1 MSIIIKTRPNGPND
15 PQPNPP
21 QPPELQLAC
30 PHASG
35 YYDEAGNLICWDCG
49 KVLEESA

>member
-1 MSIIIKTRPNGPND
+1 MSIIILTRPNGPTD

-30 PHASG
+30 PHESG
-35 YYDEAGNLICWDCG
+35 YYAENGDLICWDCG
-49 KVLEESA
+49 KVLEEAA